1 MHHWTDLIGR
11 QIHCRF
17 YNTQPLLISK
27 DTGNENKTRI
37 PTKVHKC
44 VSKFIEESK
53 SVYEY
58 SKAIIPY

>member
-1 MHHWTDLIGR
+1 MD
-11 QIHCRF
+11 RF
-17 YNTQPLLISK
+17 IVDFITPNPLLISN

-37 PTKVHKC
+37 PTKVHKF